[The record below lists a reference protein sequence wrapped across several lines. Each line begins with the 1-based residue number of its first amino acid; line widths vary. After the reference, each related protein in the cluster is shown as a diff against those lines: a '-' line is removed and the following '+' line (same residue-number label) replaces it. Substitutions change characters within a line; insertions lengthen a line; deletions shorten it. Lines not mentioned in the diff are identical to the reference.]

1 MVKRI
6 LALSLLQASLVLA
19 GMSCGGTDDTRLMDM
34 RLIKCC
40 SKFFGG
46 YSLYDAAGDC
56 PFLDYSVDVGHCGC
70 KNNTISSCS

>member
-19 GMSCGGTDDTRLMDM
+19 GMSCGGTDETQLTEV

-40 SKFFGG
+40 SKPFGG

-56 PFLDYSVDVGHCGC
+56 PFLDYSVDVKYCGC
-70 KNNTISSCS
+70 TNNTTCS